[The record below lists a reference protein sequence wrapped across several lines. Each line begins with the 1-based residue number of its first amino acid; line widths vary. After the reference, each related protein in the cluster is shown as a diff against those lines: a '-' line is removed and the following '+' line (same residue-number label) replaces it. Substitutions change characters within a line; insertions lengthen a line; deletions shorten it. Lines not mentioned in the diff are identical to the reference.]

1 MEKPSETRKIRAL
14 GLFSGGLDS
23 TLAAAVL
30 YAQGVQVT
38 LITFVTP
45 FYGAERAKES
55 AAHLGLP
62 HRVKDIYEKFLPL
75 IYTPPHGFGRGH
87 NPCLDCHILML
98 REAAAVME
106 AEGFDFL
113 FTGEVLG
120 QRPMSQHRGALNLV
134 ARESGYPDLV
144 LRPLSAKKLTPTRPE
159 LLGWVD
165 REKLLDISGR
175 SRKRQMA
182 LAPQYGITKYPAP
195 AGGCLLTDPGYAAR
209 LKELLVRQPQVAR
222 KDLELLKWGRHFRLP
237 GGAKAVVGRT
247 HRENEAIL
255 ALKTP
260 GDLILKVL
268 QIPGP
273 LVLAPGNATEED
285 LHLAA
290 ALAAAYSDAP
300 EGGEVTVASQSEGA
314 ETRSI
319 QIITPPKERF
329 KELMI

>member
-1 MEKPSETRKIRAL
+1 MDNPLERKKIRAL

-23 TLAAAVL
+23 MLAAAVL
-30 YAQGVQVT
+30 RSQGIEVE
-38 LITFVTP
+38 LLTFVTP
-45 FYGAERAKES
+45 FYGAQRAQES

-62 HRVKDIYEKFLPL
+62 HRVGDIHEKFLPL

-87 NPCLDCHILML
+87 NPCVDCHILML
-98 REAAAVME
+98 REAGVVLE

-144 LRPLSAKKLTPTRPE
+144 LRPLSAQKLPPTRPE

-165 REKLLDISGR
+165 REHLLDLSGR
-175 SRKRQMA
+175 SRKRQIV
-182 LAPQYGITKYPAP
+182 LASQYGISQYPAP
-195 AGGCLLTDPGYAAR
+195 AGGCLLTDPGFAVR
-209 LKELLVRQPQVAR
+209 LKELLAHQTQVAR

-247 HRENEAIL
+247 HWENEAIL
-255 ALKTP
+255 ALKTAD
-260 GDLILKVL
+260 DLILKVL
-268 QIPGP
+268 RIPGP
-273 LVLAPGNATEED
+273 LVLLPKNAVNED
-285 LHLAA
+285 VHAAA

-300 EGGEVTVASQSEGA
+300 QGDAVTVEVHSQGGETWLIHL
-314 ETRSI
+314 T
-319 QIITPPKERF
+319 TPPKERF
-329 KELMI
+329 KDLMV